1 VPRSFAPI
9 GVRNSFRP
17 TDEKSVSRRT
27 LGQRDGIAHRHLPG
41 VATLILHR
49 VVSPE
54 VHRARVNDDD
64 TEASAHPAQRGR
76 APARLLRCREVC
88 AHTGLSRT
96 TLCPVSS
103 LHCDAA
109 FCHKAKVTG
118 GSRSPAPSLP
128 DLSPEQTMRPAEHLL
143 AVPRRKLR
151 TDRRLARL
159 RSHEGGTPDPKEAGH
174 PFPAAPEVA
183 DTRTL

>member
-1 VPRSFAPI
+1 MMTPKHPRIQRSVGVHQRASFDA
-9 GVRNSFRP
+9 
-17 TDEKSVSRRT
+17 EKSART
-27 LGQRDGIAHRHLPG
+27 RDCLGRHSGVWSAGDNFLPG
-41 VATLILHR
+41 VNSPRTQWVGSR
-49 VVSPE
+49 PRSKDGSRPVFPVV
-54 VHRARVNDDD
+54 
-64 TEASAHPAQRGR
+64 G
-76 APARLLRCREVC
+76 
-88 AHTGLSRT
+88 T
-96 TLCPVSS
+96 TPSKAMVSCPVSS
-103 LHCDAA
+103 LYCDAA